1 MIPRRRRFFQGDIV
15 MRSLIKPSL
24 CFVLA
29 VILPIDPNVVQH
41 RVAWA
46 QAQETAKEAKKE
58 LTAEDLKKMADE
70 MERAFKALEAAEK
83 EIPRDTFDP
92 KAIVD
97 KVGGDPVKLF
107 EWVRDNTYWV
117 PYQGCL
123 RGYIGVLMDR
133 LGSNLDRALLL
144 AELLRVAG
152 HEVGLARAQ
161 LTDEQAPTLLSSLS
175 TVTGDPPRR
184 GAKTNTNTAQ
194 DRAPA

>member
-1 MIPRRRRFFQGDIV
+1 
-15 MRSLIKPSL
+15 MRSLIRPSL
-24 CFVLA
+24 CFLLA
-29 VILPIDPNVVQH
+29 VLLPINPNLVQH
-41 RVAWA
+41 WVASA
-46 QAQETAKEAKKE
+46 QAQEAAKEAKKE

-97 KVGGDPVKLF
+97 KVGRDPVKLF

-123 RGYIGVLMDR
+123 RGHIGVPMDR
-133 LGSNLDRALLL
+133 LGSSLDRSLLL

-152 HEVGLARAQ
+152 HKVRLAHAGL
-161 LTDEQAPTLLSSLS
+161 TETQAKELLPKLR
-175 TVTGDPPRR
+175 P
-184 GAKTNTNTAQ
+184 
-194 DRAPA
+194 APK

>member
-1 MIPRRRRFFQGDIV
+1 MADSKETFA

-29 VILPIDPNVVQH
+29 IILPIDPNVVQH

-46 QAQETAKEAKKE
+46 QAQEAAKEAKKE

-97 KVGGDPVKLF
+97 KVGRDPVKLF
-107 EWVRDNTYWV
+107 EWVRDKTYWV

-123 RGYIGVLMDR
+123 RGPTGVLMDR
-133 LGSNLDRALLL
+133 LGSSLDRALLL
-144 AELLRVAG
+144 AELLRAAG
-152 HEVGLARAQ
+152 HQVRLAHAELSKEQSKELLPKLRPVPKDPLPPTPPTSKKDLDQ
-161 LTDEQAPTLLSSLS
+161 LI
-175 TVTGDPPRR
+175 
-184 GAKTNTNTAQ
+184 
-194 DRAPA
+194 

>member
-1 MIPRRRRFFQGDIV
+1 MADSKETFA

-29 VILPIDPNVVQH
+29 IILPIDPNVVQH

-46 QAQETAKEAKKE
+46 QAQEAAKEAKKE

-97 KVGGDPVKLF
+97 KVGKEPDKLF

-123 RGYIGVLMDR
+123 RGPTGVLMDR

-144 AELLRVAG
+144 AELLRTAG
-152 HEVGLARAQ
+152 HQVRLAHAE
-161 LTDEQAPTLLSSLS
+161 LTKEQARERRWKTTDQIGWKIFREVCVKSSS
-175 TVTGDPPRR
+175 K
-184 GAKTNTNTAQ
+184 AA
-194 DRAPA
+194 